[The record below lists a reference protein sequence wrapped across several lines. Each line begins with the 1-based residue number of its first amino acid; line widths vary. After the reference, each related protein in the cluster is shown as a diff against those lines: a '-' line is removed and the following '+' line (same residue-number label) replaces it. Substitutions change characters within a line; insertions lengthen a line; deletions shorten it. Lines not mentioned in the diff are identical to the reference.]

1 MVSIP
6 VTTAVEAPG
15 AARLDAAPGARLPRA
30 QLLGVYRQLRTIREF
45 EERLHAEHA
54 TGDVPGPVHLY
65 AGQEAVA
72 VGVCAHLNRSD
83 YIAST
88 HRGHGHAIA
97 KGCDLTEMMLEIFG
111 KAGGLCG
118 GKGGSMHITDIR
130 TGMLGANGIAGG
142 SAPLAC
148 GAALSAKLRS
158 PDKIAVAFLG
168 DGAANQGAFAE
179 SLILARVWQLPVVF
193 VIEDNGYA
201 QSTGTSFHLAGQDL
215 LGRAAAAGAPGTLVD
230 GYDFFAVHAAAG
242 AAVERARAGDG
253 PSVLVCDA
261 MRFFG
266 HMEGLDRQLY
276 RVPGEEQRLRAEH
289 DCLDRFATETVGP
302 GHLTGAELAQVDQEV
317 RNAVDAAVTAAR
329 SAPAPGPE
337 ALDADVYVSY

>member
-6 VTTAVEAPG
+6 ATTAAEEPG
-15 AARLDAAPGARLPRA
+15 AARSDAAPGARLPRA
-30 QLLGVYRQLRTIREF
+30 QLLTAYRQLRTIRAF

-54 TGDVPGPVHLY
+54 AGDVPGPVHLY
-65 AGQEAVA
+65 AGQEAIA
-72 VGVCAHLNRSD
+72 VGVCAHLTRYD

-158 PDKIAVAFLG
+158 SGRIAVAFLG

-179 SLILARVWQLPVVF
+179 SLTLAKVWQLPCVF

-215 LGRAAAAGAPGTLVD
+215 LAKSAGAGAPAVLVD

-242 AAVERARAGDG
+242 TAVARARAGGG
-253 PSVLVCDA
+253 PSVLICTA

-276 RVPGEEQRLRAEH
+276 RAPDEAERLRAAH
-289 DCLDRFATETVGP
+289 DCIERFTVETIGP
-302 GHLTGAELAQVDQEV
+302 GHLTGNDLAQIDQEV
-317 RNAVDAAVTAAR
+317 RDEVDAAVAAAR
-329 SAPAPGPE
+329 SASAPGRD
-337 ALDADVYVSY
+337 ALDTDVYVSY